1 MRRGTRP
8 ARPGL
13 ARPRPA
19 GLAPPRRRLSNEQW
33 VFLAGRGGPW
43 GPDRRD
49 GGDGRA
55 RGGAGGAPGAIRGGD
70 VSESVAKALRGG
82 IGGEKKRGISTFL
95 FRRFG
100 PIRAFATDLD
110 KRRRR
115 GPLHGRRSRRS
126 PRRSGRP
133 APPRAPR
140 RAFCTRAC
148 TSNCTSR
155 ERNAHL
161 DVRRTDPPAPP
172 RTAPTRTTTPH
183 RPRPTDP
190 RLPARR
196 LYTTPGLVRTGSWS
210 RVVSHADPSGPVGGA
225 DPGPARDRSCPAAKE
240 RRP

>member
-8 ARPGL
+8 APPG
-13 ARPRPA
+13 RW
-19 GLAPPRRRLSNEQW
+19 LSNEQW
-33 VFLAGRGGPW
+33 VFLAGRGGLW

-49 GGDGRA
+49 GGDGWA

-70 VSESVAKALRGG
+70 VSESVAKALRAGVGG
-82 IGGEKKRGISTFL
+82 GQKRGISTFL

-115 GPLHGRRSRRS
+115 GPLRGRRSRRS

-133 APPRAPR
+133 TPPRAPR

-155 ERNAHL
+155 ERNAPL

-196 LYTTPGLVRTGSWS
+196 LYTTPGLVRTGSRS

>member
-43 GPDRRD
+43 GPDRRA
-49 GGDGRA
+49 GGDGWV

-70 VSESVAKALRGG
+70 VSESVAKALRAG

-95 FRRFG
+95 FRRFS

-110 KRRRR
+110 KRRPR
-115 GPLHGRRSRRS
+115 GPLRGRRSRRS

-133 APPRAPR
+133 AQPRAPK

-155 ERNAHL
+155 RAQ
-161 DVRRTDPPAPP
+161 DRPARTDPDGPG
-172 RTAPTRTTTPH
+172 PTRPG
-183 RPRPTDP
+183 P

-196 LYTTPGLVRTGSWS
+196 LYTTPGLVRTGSRS
-210 RVVSHADPSGPVGGA
+210 RVVSHADPSGPVGGV

-240 RRP
+240 GRP

>member
-13 ARPRPA
+13 AR
-19 GLAPPRRRLSNEQW
+19 PRRRLSNEQW

-43 GPDRRD
+43 GPDRRA

-70 VSESVAKALRGG
+70 VSESVAKALRAG

-110 KRRRR
+110 KRRPR
-115 GPLHGRRSRRS
+115 GTLHGRRSRRS

-155 ERNAHL
+155 ERNATS
-161 DVRRTDPPAPP
+161 RRAQDRPA
-172 RTAPTRTTTPH
+172 RTAPDGPH
-183 RPRPTDP
+183 PHHH
-190 RLPARR
+190 PAPAPAHGP
-196 LYTTPGLVRTGSWS
+196 TTPGEKALYDSGARAYRIAVAGSLS
-210 RVVSHADPSGPVGGA
+210 
-225 DPGPARDRSCPAAKE
+225 
-240 RRP
+240 RRPVRARRGS